1 MANAKNVTA
10 AKPKVGGAVFRA
22 PLGTPLPTD
31 TTTALN
37 DAFKSLGYIS
47 KDGLT
52 NSNSP
57 SNTSESA
64 WGGDTVLNTQGEKAD
79 TFKFTLIEATSVEV
93 LKAVYGDEN
102 VKGDLTTG
110 ITVQSNAE
118 ENVPC
123 SWVVEM
129 LLKGNTKKRIVI
141 PNAAVTEVGDITYA
155 DNSAV
160 GYETTVSA
168 VPDEKGQT
176 HYEYIM
182 AAAAAKELSQ
192 SENEQTAAVTES
204 KGDKA

>member
-22 PLGTPLPTD
+22 PLGTTLPTD
-31 TTTALN
+31 STTELDA
-37 DAFKSLGYIS
+37 AFKSLGYIS
-47 KDGLT
+47 QDGLV

-93 LKAVYGDEN
+93 LKAVYGDAN
-102 VKGDLTTG
+102 VKGDLTAG
-110 ITVQSNAE
+110 ISVQSNAE

-123 SWVVEM
+123 SWIVEM
-129 LLKGNTKKRIVI
+129 LLKNNTKKRIVI

-168 VPDEKGQT
+168 VPDEKGQS
-176 HYEYIM
+176 HYEYIV
-182 AAAAAKELSQ
+182 AAAASKENSQ
-192 SENEQTAAVTES
+192 PANEQAAVVTES

>member
-22 PLGTPLPTD
+22 PLGTTLPTNA
-31 TTTALN
+31 TTDLN
-37 DAFKSLGYIS
+37 AAFKSLGYIS
-47 KDGLT
+47 QDGLV

-79 TFKFTLIEATSVEV
+79 TFKFTLIEATDVEV
-93 LKAVYGDEN
+93 LKAVYGDDN
-102 VKGDLTTG
+102 VSGTLEAG
-110 ITVQSNAE
+110 ISVQSNAE

-129 LLKGNTKKRIVI
+129 LLKNNTKKRIVV

-155 DNSAV
+155 DNTAV
-160 GYETTVSA
+160 GYETTISA
-168 VPDEKGQT
+168 VPDEKGQS
-176 HYEYIM
+176 HYEYIV
-182 AAAAAKELSQ
+182 AAAATKELSQ

>member
-22 PLGTPLPTD
+22 PLGTTLPTD
-31 TTTALN
+31 ATTALN
-37 DAFKSLGYIS
+37 EAFKSLGYIS
-47 KDGLT
+47 QNGLV

-79 TFKFTLIEATSVEV
+79 TFKFTLIEATDVEV
-93 LKAVYGDEN
+93 LKAVYGDDN
-102 VKGDLTTG
+102 VSGTLEAG
-110 ITVQSNAE
+110 ISVQSNAE

-129 LLKGNTKKRIVI
+129 LLKNNTKKRIVV

-155 DNSAV
+155 DNTAV
-160 GYETTVSA
+160 GYETTISA
-168 VPDEKGQT
+168 VPDEKGQS

>member
-22 PLGTPLPTD
+22 PLGTTLPTD
-31 TTTALN
+31 ATTALN
-37 DAFKSLGYIS
+37 AAFKSLGYIS
-47 KDGLT
+47 KDGLV

-79 TFKFTLIEATSVEV
+79 NFKFTLIEATDVEV
-93 LKAVYGDEN
+93 LKAVYGDDN
-102 VKGDLTTG
+102 VSGTLETG
-110 ITVQSNAE
+110 ISVQSNAE

-129 LLKGNTKKRIVI
+129 LLKNNTKKRIVI
-141 PNAAVTEVGDITYA
+141 PNAAVTGVGDITYA

-168 VPDEKGQT
+168 VPDESGQS
-176 HYEYIM
+176 HYEYIIAS
-182 AAAAAKELSQ
+182 AA
-192 SENEQTAAVTES
+192 SE
-204 KGDKA
+204 K

>member
-22 PLGTPLPTD
+22 PLGTTLPTD
-31 TTTALN
+31 ATTALN
-37 DAFKSLGYIS
+37 EAFKSLGYIS
-47 KDGLT
+47 KDGLV

-79 TFKFTLIEATSVEV
+79 TFKYTLIEATNVEV
-93 LKAVYGDEN
+93 LKAVYGDDNVSGTLEN
-102 VKGDLTTG
+102 G
-110 ITVQSNAE
+110 ISIQSNAE

-129 LLKGNTKKRIVI
+129 LLKNNTKKRIVV

-155 DNSAV
+155 DNTAV
-160 GYETTVSA
+160 GYETTISA
-168 VPDEKGQT
+168 VPDEKGQS
-176 HYEYIM
+176 HYEYIIAS
-182 AAAAAKELSQ
+182 AASKNAA
-192 SENEQTAAVTES
+192 ES
-204 KGDKA
+204 KGE

>member
-22 PLGTPLPTD
+22 PLGTTLPTD
-31 TTTALN
+31 ATTALN
-37 DAFKSLGYIS
+37 EAFKSLGYIS
-47 KDGLT
+47 KDGLV

-79 TFKFTLIEATSVEV
+79 TFKYTLIEATNVEV
-93 LKAVYGDEN
+93 LKAVYGDDN
-102 VKGDLTTG
+102 VSGTLKNG
-110 ITVQSNAE
+110 ISIQSNAE

-129 LLKGNTKKRIVI
+129 LLKNNTKKRIVV

-155 DNSAV
+155 DNTAV
-160 GYETTVSA
+160 GYETTISA
-168 VPDEKGQT
+168 VPDEKGQS
-176 HYEYIM
+176 HYEYIIAS
-182 AAAAAKELSQ
+182 AASKNVA
-192 SENEQTAAVTES
+192 ES
-204 KGDKA
+204 KGE

>member
-22 PLGTPLPTD
+22 PLGTTLPTD
-31 TTTALN
+31 ATTALN
-37 DAFKSLGYIS
+37 EAFKSLGYIS
-47 KDGLT
+47 KDGLV

-79 TFKFTLIEATSVEV
+79 NFKFTLIEATDVEV
-93 LKAVYGDEN
+93 LKAVYGDDN
-102 VKGDLTTG
+102 VSGTLEAG
-110 ITVQSNAE
+110 ISVQSNAE

-129 LLKGNTKKRIVI
+129 LLKNNTKKRIVI

-168 VPDEKGQT
+168 VPDESGQS
-176 HYEYIM
+176 HYEYIIAS
-182 AAAAAKELSQ
+182 AASKNAA
-192 SENEQTAAVTES
+192 EN
-204 KGDKA
+204 KGE

>member
-22 PLGTPLPTD
+22 PLGTTLPTD
-31 TTTALN
+31 ATTELN
-37 DAFKSLGYIS
+37 TAFKSLGYIS
-47 KDGLT
+47 QDGLV

-79 TFKFTLIEATSVEV
+79 TFKFTLIEATDVEV
-93 LKAVYGDEN
+93 LKAVYGDDN
-102 VKGDLTTG
+102 VSGTLEAG
-110 ITVQSNAE
+110 ISVQSNAE

-129 LLKGNTKKRIVI
+129 LLKNNTKKRIVV

-155 DNSAV
+155 DNTAV
-160 GYETTVSA
+160 GYETTISA
-168 VPDEKGQT
+168 VPDEKGQS
-176 HYEYIM
+176 HYEYIIAS
-182 AAAAAKELSQ
+182 AAGKNAA
-192 SENEQTAAVTES
+192 ES
-204 KGDKA
+204 KGE